1 MITAGLV
8 GLYPLLP
15 LMKGDKEKE
24 SPEQALQESIN
35 AVQEVADESLRQDLL
50 AAMAILAGGRF
61 PERLVLSMIRR
72 EMVMESPIFREWVR
86 EEREEGKAEGILIGK
101 TKGKAE
107 MAHEAICMYLEVKF
121 GDASQDLQQQVKKIR
136 KLEALDKIINSIYK
150 AGSPE
155 EARAVIDGAMKS
167 R

>member
-1 MITAGLV
+1 MSTFTGAFGPRV
-8 GLYPLLP
+8 
-15 LMKGDKEKE
+15 
-24 SPEQALQESIN
+24 
-35 AVQEVADESLRQDLL
+35 
-50 AAMAILAGGRF
+50 
-61 PERLVLSMIRR
+61 
-72 EMVMESPIFREWVR
+72 W

-101 TKGKAE
+101 TKGKAEGILIGKIEGKAE